1 MIVNLYINE
10 GKVIASHVDESTKH
24 RRGDA
29 LSINDRRYVLTDL
42 VEFEHLDYLTIVYV
56 NYLMEKP
63 PDLDADE
70 KELDHAFYEELQ
82 TVEQS
87 DSDQDR

>member
-29 LSINDRRYVLTDL
+29 LLINDQRYILTEL
-42 VEFEHLDYLTIVYV
+42 VEFEHLDYLTIVHI
-56 NYLMEKP
+56 NYLVEKP
-63 PDLDADE
+63 PKIEADE
-70 KELDHAFYEELQ
+70 EGLDHVFDDHIQ

-87 DSDQDR
+87 DSD

>member
-29 LSINDRRYVLTDL
+29 LSINDQRYILVDL
-42 VEFEHLDYLTIVYV
+42 VEFEHLDYLTIVYA
-56 NYLMEKP
+56 NYLVERP
-63 PDLDADE
+63 PEIDAD
-70 KELDHAFYEELQ
+70 KEGLDHVFNENLQ
-82 TVEQS
+82 TIE
-87 DSDQDR
+87 